1 MCSIPKVCRS
11 KLLKNDEREK
21 MNCTTLGVE
30 HTSFSSPVSS
40 SLDGDDPSRSTNTN
54 NNDFQV
60 VKHKNRKTTA
70 MVTSF
75 SNHHLKRKNNNNN
88 NDSSIARFC
97 GNHHHQQ
104 RFQFKKKRSKRGG
117 NLSRCSEIN
126 ERARNDI
133 KDLGMWIVVRRN
145 FVFSCQK
152 ELFMDLSRDF
162 PQLSSRIVGA
172 FVEFCFN
179 NGVLL
184 YKCDGSVF
192 VSEDPNIVNLCI
204 STNHEISASMMLPP
218 SDISKAKEWFLAYCD
233 IHGFRHPVETV
244 KERIINDEK
253 YFDVNIRIQ
262 RCIYKS
268 CKYCLHGNLR
278 ESNGL
283 FFVSKNIY
291 CTVKKVENAHEQLY
305 MRACNIVLGEL

>member
-1 MCSIPKVCRS
+1 M
-11 KLLKNDEREK
+11 D
-21 MNCTTLGVE
+21 CTTLSIE
-30 HTSFSSPVSS
+30 RTSFSSPVSS
-40 SLDGDDPSRSTNTN
+40 SLDGDDLSCSTNTN
-54 NNDFQV
+54 NNEFQV
-60 VKHKNRKTTA
+60 VKHKTRRTTT
-70 MVTSF
+70 MVPSF
-75 SNHHLKRKNNNNN
+75 SNHHLKRKNHSSNNKNNN
-88 NDSSIARFC
+88 NDSSIARFY
-97 GNHHHQQ
+97 GNHHQR

-126 ERARNDI
+126 EEARNDI
-133 KDLGMWIVVRRN
+133 KDLGMWIVVRRKL
-145 FVFSCQK
+145 VFSCQK

-162 PQLSSRIVGA
+162 PQLSSRTIGV

-192 VSEDPNIVNLCI
+192 VSEDLNIVNLCI

-262 RCIYKS
+262 RCICKN

-291 CTVKKVENAHEQLY
+291 CIVKKIENAHEQLY

>member
-1 MCSIPKVCRS
+1 M
-11 KLLKNDEREK
+11 D
-21 MNCTTLGVE
+21 CTTLSIE
-30 HTSFSSPVSS
+30 RTSFSSPVSS
-40 SLDGDDPSRSTNTN
+40 SLDGDDLSCSTNTN
-54 NNDFQV
+54 NNEFQV
-60 VKHKNRKTTA
+60 VKHKTRRTTT
-70 MVTSF
+70 MVPSF
-75 SNHHLKRKNNNNN
+75 SNHHLKRKNHSSNNKNNN
-88 NDSSIARFC
+88 NDSSIARFY
-97 GNHHHQQ
+97 GNHHQR

-117 NLSRCSEIN
+117 NLLSRCSEIN
-126 ERARNDI
+126 EEARNDI
-133 KDLGMWIVVRRN
+133 KDLGMWIVVRRKL
-145 FVFSCQK
+145 VFSCQK

-162 PQLSSRIVGA
+162 PQLSSRTIGV

-192 VSEDPNIVNLCI
+192 VSEDLNIVNLCI

-233 IHGFRHPVETV
+233 IHRFRHPVETV

-262 RCIYKS
+262 RCICKN

-291 CTVKKVENAHEQLY
+291 CIVKKIENAHEQLY